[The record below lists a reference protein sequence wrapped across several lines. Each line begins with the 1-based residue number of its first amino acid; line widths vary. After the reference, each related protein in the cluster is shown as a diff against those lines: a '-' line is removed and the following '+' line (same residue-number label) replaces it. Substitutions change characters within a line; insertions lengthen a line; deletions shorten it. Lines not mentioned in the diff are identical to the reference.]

1 MARKEALR
9 ITLHGQ
15 SEFEARDVT
24 LAGDLSFD
32 VPDGWRM
39 TVTAGTAGSGWQ
51 TSMEPL
57 AGSGRQPSWQWRYS
71 QRPDGSIHLR
81 MDEHAPAEVV
91 LANSSWWTARG
102 GPLTSHGSTVGSVG
116 SLGSSGST
124 VMMEP
129 WWAATSAEPLDHS
142 WLSSQL

>member
-1 MARKEALR
+1 MTRKEALR

-15 SEFEARDVT
+15 AEFEARDVT

-39 TVTAGTAGSGWQ
+39 TVTASPAGSGWQ

-57 AGSGRQPSWQWRYS
+57 TGSGRQPSWQWRYS

-81 MDEHAPAEVV
+81 MDEHAPSEVG
-91 LANSSWWTARG
+91 LADTSWWTARG
-102 GPLTSHGSTVGSVG
+102 GALTSHGAAMG
-116 SLGSSGST
+116 SLGSSSST
-124 VMMEP
+124 VVMEP
-129 WWAATSAEPLDHS
+129 WWAAASAEPIDHS